1 MHSYKNYFTAL
12 SLCSS
17 VILLTACGGSS
28 STNNSNETTNPD
40 IKPQP
45 FQSSFSSTLTIEEK
59 STNASK
65 KYEIQSKSTNEKDS
79 VLAYSVITE
88 LGNTLQNSTDQG
100 DIQNPRLNQMM
111 RFALGENSN
120 TFNLDI
126 QYNPL
131 LKEVTFFTLTKND
144 INSDNTQQTFSCRQE
159 DSRFNDQCSGSTV
172 YYDPATGTADI
183 SFTQTVLKSNN
194 SLDNLLILNGKLK
207 GTLSIAPQTVQ
218 NIPKTSNGSV
228 IIDSKTHQVIAAVN
242 SPEQIIGSRV
252 FNAGIS
258 VLTDNDI
265 NMAFSKDNNGLYSQ
279 YIDSSKYFLIA
290 RPADTQNLR
299 FTDLQSGSQFTL
311 LPTLFNF
318 FGFGNE
324 PRPAS
329 LMISASVEALKPKQV
344 LTLQPTPSS
353 LPAADQNNPWYSDN
367 SYFNRSNI
375 PTDFNVSVI
384 NHNIVTI
391 ESQDITATIQD
402 KKLKSIQLHTLLL
415 DYSSSSLTRLIVIDY
430 QCGEANSPCKGV
442 QVEPNGFGVKF
453 NNTVLINSSASDN
466 ASDNPLPS
474 TITLNG
480 GLIYTGR

>member
-28 STNNSNETTNPD
+28 STNTSNETTNPD
-40 IKPQP
+40 IKPPP

-59 STNASK
+59 SVNDSK
-65 KYEIQSKSTNEKDS
+65 KYNISSKSTNEKDET
-79 VLAYSVITE
+79 LAYSVTTK
-88 LGNTLQNSTDQG
+88 LANTLTTETQHGSTRYPQ
-100 DIQNPRLNQMM
+100 LNQLM
-111 RFALGENSN
+111 RFTLGESGNS
-120 TFNLDI
+120 FKLEIEYD
-126 QYNPL
+126 PL
-131 LKEVTFFTLTKND
+131 LKQVTFFTLTKNN

-207 GTLSIAPQTVQ
+207 GTLSIAPQTLQ
-218 NIPKTSNGSV
+218 DIPKTSHGSV
-228 IIDSKTHQVIAAVN
+228 TIDGKTHQVIAAVN
-242 SPEQIIGSRV
+242 SPEQIIGSRI
-252 FNAGIS
+252 FNTGIS
-258 VLTDNDI
+258 VLTDNNI
-265 NMAFSKDNNGLYSQ
+265 NISFSKNDRGFYSQ
-279 YIDSSKYFLIA
+279 YMDYSNYSLDA
-290 RPADTQNLR
+290 QPTDTQNLS
-299 FTDLQSGSQFTL
+299 FKDLQSASQFTL
-311 LPTLFNF
+311 LPTSYNF
-318 FGFGNE
+318 SSFGND
-324 PRPAS
+324 PKPAP
-329 LMISASVEALKPKQV
+329 LIINASVDALKPKQV
-344 LTLQPTPSS
+344 LSIRPLPSKS
-353 LPAADQNNPWYSDN
+353 PAADQNNPWYADN
-367 SYFNRSNI
+367 SYFNQSTTPN
-375 PTDFNVSVI
+375 DFNVSVT
-384 NHNIVTI
+384 NHDTVTI

-453 NNTVLINSSASDN
+453 NNTVLINSSASNN